1 MVVNRVKKRFR
12 RDSASSE
19 ESDSSQAEGSRTNY
33 FCLSEKIPLSGGF
46 SSLVTVNGEFPRVIY
61 GFQVKVLNSK
71 EREIVIRTFLA
82 KLYNL
87 HGDCATEIDRI
98 LTSLSPPACSSSSS
112 SSRC

>member
-1 MVVNRVKKRFR
+1 MAERLVVVNRVKKRCR

-61 GFQVKVLNSK
+61 GFKSVKFK
-71 EREIVIRTFLA
+71 RT
-82 KLYNL
+82 
-87 HGDCATEIDRI
+87 
-98 LTSLSPPACSSSSS
+98 
-112 SSRC
+112 